1 LLQAPYGHEGA
12 GWGPVLAGVGCAQC
26 GCALCATYRAA
37 DVSGVGEVTGAW
49 WRFGFGELISRGR
62 SWRRLGS
69 PRCAGFESLGV
80 FWRAAS
86 YQRVAW
92 GDRVALRFCFH
103 PGTARF
109 VRWIT
114 FIMHQA
120 SFCIRIVLTR
130 VLGCCWAVGTRDSC
144 ACCCATHERFRGVL
158 VSVLCLSSI

>member
-49 WRFGFGELISRGR
+49 WRFGFAELISRGR

-92 GDRVALRFCFH
+92 GDRVALRFLFSSRN
-103 PGTARF
+103 GTLRSMDY
-109 VRWIT
+109 VYN
-114 FIMHQA
+114 A
-120 SFCIRIVLTR
+120 SSIVLYSNCLDKGSR
-130 VLGCCWAVGTRDSC
+130 VLLGSWDTRLVCLLLCDS
-144 ACCCATHERFRGVL
+144 
-158 VSVLCLSSI
+158 